1 MKKILSFIIISM
13 LLSSYVQAAEPLKGS
28 VTETGEYQQKQDEIF
43 TGKIETL
50 NRKEI
55 INMTVSPGFGF
66 IFFNRR

>member
-43 TGKIETL
+43 TGKI
-50 NRKEI
+50 
-55 INMTVSPGFGF
+55 
-66 IFFNRR
+66 